1 MDRPAWQTTRISH
14 LDLTLAWAVCGDA
27 NTTGK
32 GAITRT
38 AIEAGLPPSIV
49 QKALS
54 RVEAAMGGKF
64 FVEGAK
70 RTGKLTERGK
80 RFIHTS
86 NKLLD
91 VWAEALEVEPVD
103 TNPSARMSQGGHT
116 T

>member
-1 MDRPAWQTTRISH
+1 MDRPAWQTTRISNF
-14 LDLTLAWAVCGDA
+14 DLTLAWAVCGDA
-27 NTTGK
+27 SANGK

-38 AIEAGLPPSIV
+38 AIQWDLPPSIV
-49 QKALS
+49 QKALD
-54 RVEAAMGGKF
+54 RVEAAMGGQF

-91 VWAEALEVEPVD
+91 VWAEALEVELVD
-103 TNPSARMSQGGHT
+103 NGPPA
-116 T
+116 

>member
-1 MDRPAWQTTRISH
+1 MNRPPWQNTRISH

-27 NTTGK
+27 STTGK
-32 GAITRT
+32 GAITRI
-38 AIEAGLPPSIV
+38 AIEAGLPPSIA

-70 RTGKLTERGK
+70 RTGKLTERGY
-80 RFIHTS
+80 RFIHAS

-103 TNPSARMSQGGHT
+103 NGPPARKP
-116 T
+116 